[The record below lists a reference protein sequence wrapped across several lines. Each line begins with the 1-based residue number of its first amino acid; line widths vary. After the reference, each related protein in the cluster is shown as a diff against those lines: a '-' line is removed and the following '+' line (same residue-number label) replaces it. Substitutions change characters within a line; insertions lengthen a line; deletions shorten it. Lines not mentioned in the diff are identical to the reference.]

1 MRALR
6 YHGYAAIPLVVMA
19 TLAQANGIELYHL
32 AGMAAPGPALP
43 KLINVIIRCDC
54 APKHSTHGC
63 MYGALVAESS

>member
-1 MRALR
+1 
-6 YHGYAAIPLVVMA
+6 MA